1 MRKIIA
7 ILNILTVFAFS
18 CSTPEK
24 AEIAEVKET
33 KPEKIQVIEEIQ
45 PLKEA
50 EKEVPVVTKSSKPAD
65 ALKSDKVFGG
75 GGHGLGAGLAKGFGS
90 GGIGIHGTG
99 MGGGSSAY
107 GTVTMSSR
115 GCARKALEG
124 RVAMSPAY
132 YAENTEQ
139 YESPDE
145 NGWKSAKTD
154 PLSTF
159 SIDVDTASYSNIRR
173 FLINHEL
180 PPADAVRIEEMI
192 NYFTYN
198 YPQPSN
204 GDPVKISTEL
214 TSCPWKSEH
223 RILKIGIKGKEIDLK
238 KAPPSNLVFLIDV
251 SGSMQS
257 YNKLPLLKQSFK
269 LLVNNLRDEDLVSI
283 AVYAG
288 AAGTILEPTKGS
300 EKEKIISAIEN
311 LYAGGS
317 TAGAQGIQLAYK
329 LAEKNFIKGGNNRVV
344 LATDGDFNVGISD
357 DKELV
362 KLIEE
367 EKEKGVF
374 LTVLGYGMGNY
385 KDAKMEKL
393 ADKGNGNFAYIDN
406 LLEAKKVLVN
416 EMSGTLFT
424 IAKDVKIQIE
434 FNPAAVS
441 GYRLIGYE
449 NRMLKKEDFNNDKK
463 DAGEIGAG
471 HTVTALYEIIPANA
485 DVPPIVDELK
495 YQKVEPAEN
504 LSPDETATVKVRFK
518 KPDGDKSML
527 IKKTVKTDSF
537 IDFEKTSADTR
548 FAVSVAAAGMILKKS
563 KEVEKLSW
571 DFVVSSAKNSKGND
585 EHGYRAEFINLIE
598 KSQLISSVK

>member
-1 MRKIIA
+1 MKKIIA
-7 ILNILTVFAFS
+7 IFNVFTLLAFS

-75 GGHGLGAGLAKGFGS
+75 GGHGLGAGLAKGFAS
-90 GGIGIHGTG
+90 GGIGVSGTG

-107 GTVTMSSR
+107 GTVS
-115 GCARKALEG
+115 GYARRALNG
-124 RVAMSPAY
+124 RVAMSPVF
-132 YAENTEQ
+132 YAQNTEQ

-145 NGWKSAKTD
+145 NGWKSAKTE

-159 SIDVDTASYSNIRR
+159 SVDVDTASYSNIRR
-173 FLINHEL
+173 FLTNHEL
-180 PPADAVRIEEMI
+180 PPADAVRIEEMV

-223 RILKIGIKGKEIDLK
+223 RILKIGIRGKEIDLK

-288 AAGTILEPTKGS
+288 AAGTILEPTPGS

-311 LYAGGS
+311 LSAGGS

-357 DKELV
+357 DSALV

-393 ADKGNGNFAYIDN
+393 ADKGNGNFGYIDN

>member
-1 MRKIIA
+1 MKKIIA
-7 ILNILTVFAFS
+7 IFNVFTLLTFS

-24 AEIAEVKET
+24 AEQTEVKET
-33 KPEKIQVIEEIQ
+33 EVQKFVVVEEIET
-45 PLKEA
+45 PKENVKEA
-50 EKEVPVVTKSSKPAD
+50 TAVTKSSKPVD
-65 ALKSDKVFGG
+65 SLKSDKISGD
-75 GGHGLGAGLAKGFGS
+75 GGHGLGAGLAKGFAS
-90 GGIGIHGTG
+90 GGIGVSGTG

-107 GTVTMSSR
+107 GTVS
-115 GCARKALEG
+115 GYARRALNG
-124 RVAMSPAY
+124 RVAMSPVF
-132 YAENTEQ
+132 YAQNTEQ
-139 YESPDE
+139 YESPDD
-145 NGWKSAKTD
+145 NGWKSAKTE

-159 SIDVDTASYSNIRR
+159 SVDVATASYSNIRR
-173 FLINHEL
+173 FLTNHEL
-180 PPADAVRIEEMI
+180 PPADAVRIEEMV

-223 RILKIGIKGKEIDLK
+223 RILKIGIRGKEIDLK

-288 AAGTILEPTKGS
+288 AAGTILEPTPGS

-311 LYAGGS
+311 LSAGGS

-357 DKELV
+357 DSALV

-374 LTVLGYGMGNY
+374 LTVLGYGMSNY

-393 ADKGNGNFAYIDN
+393 ADKGKEILAT
-406 LLEAKKVLVN
+406 
-416 EMSGTLFT
+416 ST
-424 IAKDVKIQIE
+424 IFLRQRKC
-434 FNPAAVS
+434 S
-441 GYRLIGYE
+441 
-449 NRMLKKEDFNNDKK
+449 
-463 DAGEIGAG
+463 
-471 HTVTALYEIIPANA
+471 
-485 DVPPIVDELK
+485 
-495 YQKVEPAEN
+495 
-504 LSPDETATVKVRFK
+504 
-518 KPDGDKSML
+518 
-527 IKKTVKTDSF
+527 
-537 IDFEKTSADTR
+537 
-548 FAVSVAAAGMILKKS
+548 
-563 KEVEKLSW
+563 
-571 DFVVSSAKNSKGND
+571 
-585 EHGYRAEFINLIE
+585 
-598 KSQLISSVK
+598 

>member
-1 MRKIIA
+1 MERVMKKIIA
-7 ILNILTVFAFS
+7 ILNVFTILTFS

-24 AEIAEVKET
+24 AEQTEVKET
-33 KPEKIQVIEEIQ
+33 KPEEIQIVEEIET
-45 PLKEA
+45 PKEI
-50 EKEVPVVTKSSKPAD
+50 EKKVIASGDEKRTGSKTKI
-65 ALKSDKVFGG
+65 ALKTTMA
-75 GGHGLGAGLAKGFGS
+75 AGQINGN
-90 GGIGIHGTG
+90 GGIGVSGTG

-107 GTVTMSSR
+107 GFVTLSSR
-115 GCARKALEG
+115 GCAG
-124 RVAMSPAY
+124 RTAVAHSGY
-132 YAENTEQ
+132 YEKNTEQ

-159 SIDVDTASYSNIRR
+159 SVDVDTASYSNIRR
-173 FLINHEL
+173 FLTNHEL

-192 NYFTYN
+192 NYFTYS

-204 GDPVKISTEL
+204 GDPVRISTEL

-223 RILKIGIKGKEIDLK
+223 RLLKIGIKGKEINLE

-251 SGSMQS
+251 SGSMNH

-269 LLVNNLRDEDLVSI
+269 LLVNNLRKDDLVSI

-288 AAGTILEPTKGS
+288 AAGTVLEPTKGS

-311 LYAGGS
+311 LSAGGS
-317 TAGAQGIQLAYK
+317 TAGAHGIQLAYK

-393 ADKGNGNFAYIDN
+393 ANKGNGNFAYIDN

-424 IAKDVKIQIE
+424 IAKDVKIQVE
-434 FNPAAVS
+434 FNPASVS

-495 YQKVEPAEN
+495 YQKVESVKE
-504 LSPDETATVKVRFK
+504 LSPEETATVKVRFK
-518 KPDGDKSML
+518 KPDGDKSRL
-527 IKKTVKTDSF
+527 IKHIVKTESYT
-537 IDFEKTSADTR
+537 DFNKTSSDTK
-548 FAVSVAAAGMILKKS
+548 FAISVAAAGMILKKS
-563 KEVEKLSW
+563 NEVEKLSW
-571 DFVVSSAKNSKGND
+571 DLVVSWAKNSKGID
-585 EHGYRAEFINLIE
+585 EHGYRAEFIKLIE

>member
-1 MRKIIA
+1 FNPYCI
-7 ILNILTVFAFS
+7 S
-18 CSTPEK
+18 
-24 AEIAEVKET
+24 
-33 KPEKIQVIEEIQ
+33 
-45 PLKEA
+45 
-50 EKEVPVVTKSSKPAD
+50 
-65 ALKSDKVFGG
+65 
-75 GGHGLGAGLAKGFGS
+75 
-90 GGIGIHGTG
+90 
-99 MGGGSSAY
+99 
-107 GTVTMSSR
+107 
-115 GCARKALEG
+115 
-124 RVAMSPAY
+124 
-132 YAENTEQ
+132 
-139 YESPDE
+139 
-145 NGWKSAKTD
+145 
-154 PLSTF
+154 
-159 SIDVDTASYSNIRR
+159 RR
-173 FLINHEL
+173 FLTNHEL
-180 PPADAVRIEEMI
+180 PPADAVRIEEMV

-214 TSCPWKSEH
+214 TSCPWKAEH

-283 AVYAG
+283 VVYAG
-288 AAGTILEPTKGS
+288 AAGTILEPTPGS

-311 LYAGGS
+311 LSAGGS

-357 DKELV
+357 DSALV

-393 ADKGNGNFAYIDN
+393 ADKGNGNFGYIDN

-449 NRMLKKEDFNNDKK
+449 NRMLKKEDFNNDRK

-471 HTVTALYEIIPANA
+471 HTVTAMYEIIPANA

>member
-1 MRKIIA
+1 MKIVQSSGIA
-7 ILNILTVFAFS
+7 KKARSKTV
-18 CSTPEK
+18 
-24 AEIAEVKET
+24 
-33 KPEKIQVIEEIQ
+33 
-45 PLKEA
+45 
-50 EKEVPVVTKSSKPAD
+50 
-65 ALKSDKVFGG
+65 
-75 GGHGLGAGLAKGFGS
+75 LAKGSLGTGLDKGFGN
-90 GGIGIHGTG
+90 GGIGVSGTG

-107 GTVTMSSR
+107 GMVTVTSR
-115 GCARKALEG
+115 GVLGG
-124 RVAMSPAY
+124 RAAGVQSGY
-132 YAENTEQ
+132 QEINTES

-145 NGWKSAKTD
+145 NGWKSAKAD

-159 SIDVDTASYSNIRR
+159 SVDVDTASYSNIRR
-173 FLINHEL
+173 FLTNHEL
-180 PPADAVRIEEMI
+180 PPVDAVRIEEMI

-223 RILKIGIKGKEIDLK
+223 RILKIGIKGKEINLE
-238 KAPPSNLVFLIDV
+238 KAPPSNLVFLVDV
-251 SGSMQS
+251 SGSMQN

-269 LLVNNLRDEDLVSI
+269 LLINNLRKDDLVSI

-288 AAGTILEPTKGS
+288 SAGTVLEPTPGN
-300 EKEKIISAIEN
+300 EKEKIIAAIEN

-357 DKELV
+357 DSELV

-367 EKEKGVF
+367 EREKGVF

-449 NRMLKKEDFNNDKK
+449 NRMLKKEDFNNDRK

-471 HTVTALYEIIPANA
+471 HTVTAMYEIIPANA

-495 YQKVEPAEN
+495 YQKVEDEEE
-504 LSPDETATVKVRFK
+504 LSPEETATVKVRFK

-537 IDFEKTSADTR
+537 VDFDKTSADTR

-571 DFVVSSAKNSKGND
+571 DFVVKEAKNSKGND

>member
-1 MRKIIA
+1 MKKIIA
-7 ILNILTVFAFS
+7 IFNVFTLLTFS

-24 AEIAEVKET
+24 AEQTEVKET
-33 KPEKIQVIEEIQ
+33 EVQKFVVVEKIETPTKEDVKKVIAKGDEGRTGD
-45 PLKEA
+45 K
-50 EKEVPVVTKSSKPAD
+50 KTKVANSSGIMG
-65 ALKSDKVFGG
+65 ALQSGKVFGG
-75 GGHGLGAGLAKGFGS
+75 GG
-90 GGIGIHGTG
+90 IGVSGTG

-107 GTVTMSSR
+107 GTVTLSSR
-115 GCARKALEG
+115 GYARRALEG

-145 NGWKSAKTD
+145 NGWKSAKAD

-159 SIDVDTASYSNIRR
+159 SVDVDTASYSNIRR
-173 FLINHEL
+173 FLTNHEL
-180 PPADAVRIEEMI
+180 PPTDAVRIEEMI

-214 TSCPWKSEH
+214 TSCPWKAEH

-251 SGSMQS
+251 SGSMQN

-311 LYAGGS
+311 LSAGGS

-495 YQKVEPAEN
+495 YQKVEAAEN

-527 IKKTVKTDSF
+527 IKKVVNTDSF
-537 IDFEKTSADTR
+537 IDFDKTSADTR

-571 DFVVSSAKNSKGND
+571 DFVVSSAKKSKGND

>member
-1 MRKIIA
+1 
-7 ILNILTVFAFS
+7 
-18 CSTPEK
+18 
-24 AEIAEVKET
+24 
-33 KPEKIQVIEEIQ
+33 
-45 PLKEA
+45 
-50 EKEVPVVTKSSKPAD
+50 
-65 ALKSDKVFGG
+65 
-75 GGHGLGAGLAKGFGS
+75 
-90 GGIGIHGTG
+90 
-99 MGGGSSAY
+99 
-107 GTVTMSSR
+107 
-115 GCARKALEG
+115 
-124 RVAMSPAY
+124 
-132 YAENTEQ
+132 
-139 YESPDE
+139 
-145 NGWKSAKTD
+145 
-154 PLSTF
+154 
-159 SIDVDTASYSNIRR
+159 
-173 FLINHEL
+173 
-180 PPADAVRIEEMI
+180 
-192 NYFTYN
+192 
-198 YPQPSN
+198 
-204 GDPVKISTEL
+204 
-214 TSCPWKSEH
+214 
-223 RILKIGIKGKEIDLK
+223 
-238 KAPPSNLVFLIDV
+238 IDV

-288 AAGTILEPTKGS
+288 AAGTILEPTPGS

-311 LYAGGS
+311 LSAGGS

-357 DKELV
+357 DSALV

-393 ADKGNGNFAYIDN
+393 ADKGNGNFGYIDN

-449 NRMLKKEDFNNDKK
+449 NRMLKKEDFNNDRK

-471 HTVTALYEIIPANA
+471 HTVTAMYEIIPANA

-571 DFVVSSAKNSKGND
+571 DFVVSSAKNSKGSD

>member
-1 MRKIIA
+1 MRKTIA
-7 ILNILTVFAFS
+7 VLNILTVFAFS

-24 AEIAEVKET
+24 AEIAEVRET
-33 KPEKIQVIEEIQ
+33 KPEETQIVEEIEIPKELEKKVIENGDEKRTGSKTKI
-45 PLKEA
+45 PLKTTMA
-50 EKEVPVVTKSSKPAD
+50 
-65 ALKSDKVFGG
+65 
-75 GGHGLGAGLAKGFGS
+75 AGQINGN
-90 GGIGIHGTG
+90 GGIGVSGTG

-107 GTVTMSSR
+107 GTVS
-115 GCARKALEG
+115 GYARRALNG
-124 RVAMSPAY
+124 RVAMSPVF
-132 YAENTEQ
+132 YAQNTEQ

-145 NGWKSAKTD
+145 NGWKSAKTE

-159 SIDVDTASYSNIRR
+159 SVDVDTASYSNIRR

-269 LLVNNLRDEDLVSI
+269 MLVNNLRDEDLVSI